1 MLTFELRGGS
11 GRSAIRFLGKGEPA
25 RDSRNLLPR
34 SLNVVDLC
42 CDAEVTL
49 GTDLMSDP
57 RDLGSECCELFSDAR
72 SARVSI
78 NSLPTRRLTRSTI
91 ELMVL
96 TNRNTSP
103 LASIVT
109 CETEGRSRRE
119 ERERRSA
126 ESKATARCR
135 LTF

>member
-11 GRSAIRFLGKGEPA
+11 SRSAIRSLGEGEPA

-34 SLNVVDLC
+34 SLNVVHLC
-42 CDAEVTL
+42 RDAEVTL

-57 RDLGSECCELFSDAR
+57 RDLGSERCELFSRQR

-78 NSLPTRRLTRSTI
+78 DSLPTRRLTRSTI

-109 CETEGRSRRE
+109 
-119 ERERRSA
+119 
-126 ESKATARCR
+126 
-135 LTF
+135 F